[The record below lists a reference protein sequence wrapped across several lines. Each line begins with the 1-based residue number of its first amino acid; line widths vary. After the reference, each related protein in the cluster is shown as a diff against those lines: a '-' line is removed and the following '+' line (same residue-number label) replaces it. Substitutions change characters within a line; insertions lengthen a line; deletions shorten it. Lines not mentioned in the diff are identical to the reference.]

1 MRTPQ
6 EVAEAIK
13 GIFTDFSHN
22 WIIVIEAVF
31 LFLIIYFVLKI
42 LYENNAKKLIPVYVV
57 LIVCTG
63 AVTLFSRHLSSD
75 VFYIFLL
82 LLSLFFL
89 LLFSVEIKRSIWN
102 RGKRVI
108 PASGEAAAKNTAVSA
123 RADEYITGI
132 VKAVQAL
139 SKSNTGALIVLSNG
153 NLPKEIIDSGVQLN
167 ANISNQLI
175 EGIFIPK
182 DPGGG
187 VLPAAHAEGFPQ
199 RLRHP
204 PPRRHRRHGS
214 GGRLHHHCFGGNGHR
229 FRRQTRRDQPLCR
242 LGEPAA
248 LPQRLLLERILRRRE
263 ESMKFFT
270 FLGKLFTHNVPLK
283 ILALLLAVAAVI
295 VINAV

>member
-31 LFLIIYFVLKI
+31 LFLIVYFVLKI

-182 DPGGG
+182 APLHDGAMIIYGDKIQAAGCFLPLTQKDFPKDYGTRHRAGIGVTEVADVSTIIVSEETGIVSVVKRGEISRYVDSESLRRFLKDYYWKEFSGGG
-187 VLPAAHAEGFPQ
+187 KKA
-199 RLRHP
+199 
-204 PPRRHRRHGS
+204 
-214 GGRLHHHCFGGNGHR
+214 
-229 FRRQTRRDQPLCR
+229 
-242 LGEPAA
+242 
-248 LPQRLLLERILRRRE
+248 
-263 ESMKFFT
+263 
-270 FLGKLFTHNVPLK
+270 
-283 ILALLLAVAAVI
+283 
-295 VINAV
+295 